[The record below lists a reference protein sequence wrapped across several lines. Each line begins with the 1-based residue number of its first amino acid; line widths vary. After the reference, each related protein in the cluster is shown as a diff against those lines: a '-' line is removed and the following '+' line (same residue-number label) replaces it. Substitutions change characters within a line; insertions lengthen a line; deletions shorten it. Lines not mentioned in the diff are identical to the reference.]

1 VKLVVISRC
10 SIDERAKTQ
19 SVGYTYGGIKLYI
32 YTEIVESASLELEM
46 EIGGLEL

>member
-19 SVGYTYGGIKLYI
+19 SVGYTYGAIKLYN
-32 YTEIVESASLELEM
+32 TEIVESASLELEM